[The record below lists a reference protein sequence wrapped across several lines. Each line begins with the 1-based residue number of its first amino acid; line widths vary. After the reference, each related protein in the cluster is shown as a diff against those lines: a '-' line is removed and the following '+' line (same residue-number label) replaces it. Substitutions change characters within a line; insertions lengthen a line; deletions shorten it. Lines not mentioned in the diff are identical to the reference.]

1 MSELNFEQPFGMNDE
16 NNSNT
21 TSGNASQPNVLKQ
34 RADYIIFLGLI
45 LFFSF
50 IFQAGNLG
58 WMKIIFGLL
67 YLGAFSLHALYWFI
81 WLGKPGEIRP
91 HDKALFFFANLFFL
105 IGNVLNVDFGD
116 VSSYMFFMQYTDPP
130 ESLIALG
137 FFASVGWLILLAI
150 DLVIRLIGRAQR
162 KSAEGSNS

>member
-1 MSELNFEQPFGMNDE
+1 MSELNFEQSFGMHDE
-16 NNSNT
+16 NKSNAT
-21 TSGNASQPNVLKQ
+21 NGKTSQQNVLKE
-34 RADYIIFLGLI
+34 RTGYIIFLGII
-45 LFFSF
+45 LFISF
-50 IFQAGNLG
+50 LFQAGNLG

-67 YLGAFSLHALYWFI
+67 YLGAFSLHAIYWFV
-81 WLGKPGEIRP
+81 WLGKPGKIRP

-105 IGNVLNVDFGD
+105 VGNVLNVDFGD

-137 FFASVGWLILLAI
+137 FFASVGWLIFLAI

-162 KSAEGSNS
+162 KGTESSNS